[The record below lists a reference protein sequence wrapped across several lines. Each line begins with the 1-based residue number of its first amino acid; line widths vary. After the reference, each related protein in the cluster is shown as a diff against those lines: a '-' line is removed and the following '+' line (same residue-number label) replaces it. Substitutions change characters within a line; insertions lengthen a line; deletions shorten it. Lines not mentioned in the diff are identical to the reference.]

1 MHATTTITLLFNFH
15 VLETKSQQDY
25 IDNKQLDCDD
35 PSNSTYGNI
44 CNSIT
49 SCQSYLTFKSS
60 PPQYNTPTSIAY
72 LLNSTAS
79 LIAKA
84 NNISDVNPI
93 PTDTMITVP
102 VYCSCSGSGRYY
114 PYNASYTLKTEN
126 ENYFTLANNTYE
138 ALTTCQALAT
148 QNIYGLTNLT
158 VGLKIHVPLRC
169 ACPTSKQME
178 NGFKYLLTYL
188 VSQGESPELI
198 AQLFGVDTHSVL
210 DANKLSEDS
219 VIYYFTPL
227 MVPLRHEPPTKIGRT
242 ILPPLPPR
250 LPPPVANPVGVE
262 IQALLRNGWLL
273 ESLLELHCCCF

>member
-1 MHATTTITLLFNFH
+1 M
-15 VLETKSQQDY
+15 
-25 IDNKQLDCDD
+25 
-35 PSNSTYGNI
+35 
-44 CNSIT
+44 
-49 SCQSYLTFKSS
+49 
-60 PPQYNTPTSIAY
+60 
-72 LLNSTAS
+72 
-79 LIAKA
+79 
-84 NNISDVNPI
+84 
-93 PTDTMITVP
+93 
-102 VYCSCSGSGRYY
+102 
-114 PYNASYTLKTEN
+114 KTEN

-138 ALTTCQALAT
+138 ALTTCQALAA

-242 ILPPLPPR
+242 ILPPPPPR